1 MMENPA
7 SAGWSPAGSVD
18 HRPVSA
24 PEAAQT
30 RASDL
35 PKRPNDAKL
44 TSEPGVIWRIPDR
57 SVPKSA
63 SNQRT
68 GCFPRGGAPGESGLW
83 YG

>member
-7 SAGWSPAGSVD
+7 SADWSPAGSVD

-44 TSEPGVIWRIPDR
+44 TSEPGVIWRIPVGQHRALDI
-57 SVPKSA
+57 
-63 SNQRT
+63 
-68 GCFPRGGAPGESGLW
+68 GCFQKLDLQRLTKHR
-83 YG
+83 